1 MDTLKQIW
9 LYTLLRAEVA
19 RDEDRDR
26 GEVSATTIIWA
37 AAMIA
42 VAVAVSAMLVGKIQ
56 AKSDSISF

>member
-19 RDEDRDR
+19 RDGDRDR

>member
-19 RDEDRDR
+19 RDDDRDR

>member
-9 LYTLLRAEVA
+9 LYTLLRAQVA

-42 VAVAVSAMLVGKIQ
+42 VAVAVSALLVGKIQ

>member
-9 LYTLLRAEVA
+9 LYTLLRAQVA
-19 RDEDRDR
+19 WDEDRDR

-42 VAVAVSAMLVGKIQ
+42 VAVAVSALLVGKIQ

>member
-9 LYTLLRAEVA
+9 LYTLMRTQVA

-42 VAVAVSAMLVGKIQ
+42 VAVAVSALLVGKIQ

>member
-9 LYTLLRAEVA
+9 LYTLLRAEAA
-19 RDEDRDR
+19 RDDDRDR

>member
-9 LYTLLRAEVA
+9 LYTLLRTEISC
-19 RDEDRDR
+19 DDDRDR

-42 VAVAVSAMLVGKIQ
+42 VAVAVSALLVGKIQ

>member
-9 LYTLLRAEVA
+9 LYTLLRAQVS

-26 GEVSATTIIWA
+26 GEISATTIIWA

-42 VAVAVSAMLVGKIQ
+42 VAVAVSALLVGKIQ

>member
-9 LYTLLRAEVA
+9 LYTLLRAQVS

-42 VAVAVSAMLVGKIQ
+42 VAVAVSALLVGKIQ

>member
-9 LYTLLRAEVA
+9 LYTLLRTQVA

-42 VAVAVSAMLVGKIQ
+42 VAVAVSALLVGKIQ